1 MDASG
6 KQSSW
11 LCSKV
16 LKPISSFKDYKLK
29 IIFSFLI
36 QTKTI
41 TTVCSFMGM
50 AGQVVGQT
58 ISWQGSDFLECLL
71 AGSFQHHAR
80 KPDTRLSEC
89 QTTRI
94 QDVRS
99 PYNSRH
105 LIVSTL
111 TYSPVMA
118 CQCTQCLPK
127 LKPGKAPRLAR

>member
-1 MDASG
+1 MRKTVELALFKG
-6 KQSSW
+6 IKTNKQ
-11 LCSKV
+11 LERLQIKNH
-16 LKPISSFKDYKLK
+16 
-29 IIFSFLI
+29 IFLLI

-99 PYNSRH
+99 PYNSRY

-118 CQCTQCLPK
+118 CQCTQCLP
-127 LKPGKAPRLAR
+127 